1 MKTKKEKTEGKIT
14 ITKDG
19 PYLVSGGLPLGK
31 DIIVSN
37 DAGDSI
43 GWKRGEQHPNKESY
57 SLCRCG
63 KSSSIPYCDGTHTD
77 IAFDGT
83 ETASRKRFAEQAS
96 ETKGPGLNLKDAEGL
111 CATARFCHGREGRV
125 WELTQES
132 DDPKKKEIAI
142 RQACNCPAGRLVA
155 CDKKTGKAIEP
166 HHEPSIGLIEDPAAK
181 VSGPIW
187 VKGNVPV
194 ESSDGSR
201 YETRN
206 RVTLCRCGK
215 SANKPFCDGAHIDA
229 GYNDG
234 DESLE
239 EK

>member
-1 MKTKKEKTEGKIT
+1 MKTKKDANGCKIK

-37 DAGDSI
+37 DAGDSVD
-43 GWKRGEQHPNKESY
+43 WKKGEHYPDKESY

-63 KSSSIPYCDGTHTD
+63 KSGSGPYCDGSHTD

-83 ETASRKRFAEQAS
+83 ETASKKKFSEQAS
-96 ETKGPGLNLKDAEGL
+96 EIKGPDLDLKDAEAL

-125 WELTQES
+125 WELTKES
-132 DDPKKKEIAI
+132 KDPKKKGIAV

-166 HHEPSIGLIEDPAAK
+166 QHEPSIGLIEDPVAK

-187 VKGNVPV
+187 VKGNVQI
-194 ESSDGSR
+194 ESSDGSK
-201 YETRN
+201 YEIRN

-215 SANKPFCDGAHIDA
+215 SANKPFCDGTHIDA
-229 GYNDG
+229 GFNDE
-234 DESLE
+234 DR
-239 EK
+239 